1 MQLQQSIA
9 AIALTVAVLLLAPL
23 ISAGEHAS
31 SAKSDAVAALVIGGN
46 FTLNGKVTNLAQYN
60 TGTHTWYTRFEPQ
73 GRMPAQH
80 ALLTPSA
87 VSL

>member
-1 MQLQQSIA
+1 
-9 AIALTVAVLLLAPL
+9 VAVLLLAPL

-73 GRMPAQH
+73 VRTVFQYVVSV
-80 ALLTPSA
+80 LTVLQLRSPH
-87 VSL
+87 

>member
-1 MQLQQSIA
+1 MQLQQNLVVV
-9 AIALTVAVLLLAPL
+9 ALTVAVLLLAPL
-23 ISAGEHAS
+23 INAGEHAS

-73 GRMPAQH
+73 
-80 ALLTPSA
+80 
-87 VSL
+87 VSRPFSS